1 MGQKKKKYVKWN
13 LTFVLDTLA
22 DNRRLNKVN
31 GIIKAFN
38 IIMSA
43 HRGEVNCTVTSAKVL
58 NTKLFIMSTILVT
71 GTHINCNN
79 VEFIVL

>member
-1 MGQKKKKYVKWN
+1 MGQNKKKKVKWN
-13 LTFVLDTLA
+13 LTFVLDILA

-38 IIMSA
+38 TIMSA

-58 NTKLFIMSTILVT
+58 KTKLVIMSTILVT
-71 GTHINCNN
+71 RTHINCNN
-79 VEFIVL
+79 VELTVF